1 MVDTV
6 HGSFESSRS
15 LRHRHHRRPLSRV
28 SFVLL
33 PERLDSNVRIVVFEQ
48 SCIIVAPLLN
58 KYGAVTRAMGAA
70 QMKRIQCQKAELYL
84 LL

>member
-15 LRHRHHRRPLSRV
+15 LRHRHHRRPPSRA

-33 PERLDSNVRIVVFEQ
+33 LRRLDMNVRVV
-48 SCIIVAPLLN
+48 LL
-58 KYGAVTRAMGAA
+58 
-70 QMKRIQCQKAELYL
+70 E
-84 LL
+84 